1 MGIKINYQKKLELEK
16 KPPKTNYCPW
26 CGQELIKGHCPNKW
40 CAYII
45 DDVFWVDKNNK
56 YKSDY

>member
-1 MGIKINYQKKLELEK
+1 MSIKINYQKKLELEK
-16 KPPKTNYCPW
+16 KPPKTKYCPW
-26 CGQELIKGHCPNKW
+26 CGSELHNGRCSDKW